1 MIYLILIAIAFILL
15 LSCYLYYSF
24 LTVTLNKPFREINY
38 FKFLFSSNAI
48 DSFFLFRDSEDGVI
62 TTYTKTR
69 DLYFLYKELKPF
81 EFMLAKLHLK
91 ERNSKN
97 SYLNNSIELLI
108 KLVVTISVTLVT
120 VTVTIS
126 IALLGFEERNTALK
140 EADYF
145 GWTANIEKILQTLQ
159 TGLESIGSL
168 SFICL
173 SIFIFALSFTLLD
186 TLKESQIKRHCLIVE
201 QIEQERKTS

>member
-1 MIYLILIAIAFILL
+1 M
-15 LSCYLYYSF
+15 
-24 LTVTLNKPFREINY
+24 
-38 FKFLFSSNAI
+38 
-48 DSFFLFRDSEDGVI
+48 
-62 TTYTKTR
+62 
-69 DLYFLYKELKPF
+69 YKELKPF